1 MNTPNKHKP
10 LSSEEL
16 FQLLDKQSN
25 TETNFDGMDDF
36 EREALEGFTE
46 NVSSEKAK
54 TLTQEV
60 NAAISKKVSE
70 GNGGQKNKII
80 WFSAAASIVLI
91 IIVSVFFLNQS
102 KEESNIALNETPHKE
117 IINPEVLPTQ
127 EPTVASEEKI
137 ETKSANAISQEVTK
151 NQTQQPIEV
160 KEVES
165 GAKGPAFY
173 KEALAENKPTY
184 GGVTKGTKDI
194 SDLESSKN
202 LNESDEAKQQTLAL
216 KDKIT
221 VSKEEEVNR
230 EETEKAN
237 DVTTISANG
246 YAQQA
251 NQKADM
257 DSKNAERLS
266 KEKAKKSVS
275 DDANTNGLVTVS
287 KTSPAVSASSEQT
300 QLKAAYYNGGESAI
314 KEYVVTYFKTKQLN
328 SSIIGKYKV
337 KGIVDEKGN
346 LKVNSIVIISN
357 EDVDFTENIKKALN
371 SMKNWNPAMS
381 EGKASP
387 ASVEFTLQF

>member
-1 MNTPNKHKP
+1 
-10 LSSEEL
+10 
-16 FQLLDKQSN
+16 
-25 TETNFDGMDDF
+25 
-36 EREALEGFTE
+36 
-46 NVSSEKAK
+46 
-54 TLTQEV
+54 
-60 NAAISKKVSE
+60 
-70 GNGGQKNKII
+70 
-80 WFSAAASIVLI
+80 
-91 IIVSVFFLNQS
+91 
-102 KEESNIALNETPHKE
+102 
-117 IINPEVLPTQ
+117 
-127 EPTVASEEKI
+127 
-137 ETKSANAISQEVTK
+137 
-151 NQTQQPIEV
+151 
-160 KEVES
+160 
-165 GAKGPAFY
+165 
-173 KEALAENKPTY
+173 
-184 GGVTKGTKDI
+184 
-194 SDLESSKN
+194 
-202 LNESDEAKQQTLAL
+202 
-216 KDKIT
+216 
-221 VSKEEEVNR
+221 
-230 EETEKAN
+230 
-237 DVTTISANG
+237 
-246 YAQQA
+246 
-251 NQKADM
+251 M

>member
-1 MNTPNKHKP
+1 VNTPNKHKP